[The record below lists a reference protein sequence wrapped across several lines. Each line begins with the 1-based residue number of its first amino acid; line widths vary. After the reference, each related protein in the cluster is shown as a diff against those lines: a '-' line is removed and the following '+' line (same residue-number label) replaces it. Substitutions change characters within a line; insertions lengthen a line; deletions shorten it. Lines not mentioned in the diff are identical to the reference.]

1 LVRLQRVF
9 ESGSHKKRTLVA
21 PLSGTKFAI
30 DMVALLSSELY
41 DSYSMREG
49 GQSQLLQHFRGALS
63 TFPEYSRTTI
73 KGNGQAVTLL
83 LAEFDIDVV
92 PAFSLTRGGYFI
104 PDSRNGGTWIATY
117 PEEQEALLNSRNS
130 QYSFTLKPL
139 IKFIKSWAKAQR
151 VPLSGF
157 MVETLVSNYL
167 QSLPVHRYTH
177 SSLVAHFL
185 YKLNRGTVSRNYK
198 TEDVLALLSYTD
210 RADYRSKLAT
220 AQSNS
225 ALALQAE
232 GSGQPDQANEYW
244 RHVFGAYS
252 A

>member
-1 LVRLQRVF
+1 MATVAQFFAATLVNLDLRDYQDALVNEQRSNLMNRLRSLVRLQRVF
-9 ESGSHKKRTLVA
+9 ASGSHKKRTLVA

-104 PDSRNGGTWIATY
+104 PDSRTGVRGLRPIR
-117 PEEQEALLNSRNS
+117 RNK
-130 QYSFTLKPL
+130 KP
-139 IKFIKSWAKAQR
+139 S
-151 VPLSGF
+151 
-157 MVETLVSNYL
+157 
-167 QSLPVHRYTH
+167 
-177 SSLVAHFL
+177 
-185 YKLNRGTVSRNYK
+185 
-198 TEDVLALLSYTD
+198 
-210 RADYRSKLAT
+210 
-220 AQSNS
+220 
-225 ALALQAE
+225 
-232 GSGQPDQANEYW
+232 
-244 RHVFGAYS
+244 
-252 A
+252 